1 MIKFF
6 LIQVIRIFCNVLVT
20 LIIVQAIMS
29 WFQMYFSPGVRKA
42 YEILTGVTEPFI
54 SPFRNLLKRLMPMSM
69 IDFSPI
75 LAILAIQLIGWLL
88 IVLLSHLYI

>member
-1 MIKFF
+1 MIAFF

-20 LIIVQAIMS
+20 LIVIQAIMS

-42 YEILTGVTEPFI
+42 YDILTGVTEPFI
-54 SPFRNLLKRLMPMSM
+54 RPFRNLLRRLMPMTM

-75 LAILAIQLIGWLL
+75 IAILAIQLVGWLL
-88 IVLLSHLYI
+88 IFMLSHLYI